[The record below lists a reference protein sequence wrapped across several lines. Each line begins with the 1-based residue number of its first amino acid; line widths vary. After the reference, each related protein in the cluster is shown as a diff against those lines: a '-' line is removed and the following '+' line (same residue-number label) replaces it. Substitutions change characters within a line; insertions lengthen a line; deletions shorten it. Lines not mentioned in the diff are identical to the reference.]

1 MGITEILMLFGGLAV
16 FLYGMSEMNDAIQ
29 RASGNKLERALS
41 NMSSKKVKGILLGF
55 VVTAIVQS
63 SSATTVMVVG
73 LVNSS
78 MLTLSQAT
86 NVIIG
91 ANIGTTVT
99 AWILSV
105 SGISSKN
112 IFISLFKPDSLGFI
126 FCLVGTVM
134 IMFLKS
140 RKKKQIGELLVSLGL
155 IFVGL
160 MLMSDAMEPLA
171 KSEAFKELLLH
182 FSNPFLAFLMGLFIC
197 CVIQS
202 SSASVGILQALVNS
216 AAALGIGLVNFGLAV
231 PLILGMHVGTCI
243 TAMLSSIGAGANAK
257 RSALVHLYFN
267 IINSVALLMIFVVAT
282 TFFVPEWLDR
292 PIDTPLQIA
301 IIHTATSVIGALAM
315 IPFSGFLTK
324 LAMKTV
330 REKTNEDLKD
340 LPDEKFLTSAVV
352 ALGQSRKALHKMAEL
367 ARDNILDSL
376 DQLKEY
382 STTRAEEI
390 EKREGLIDTYEDKV
404 GSYLVK
410 ICESNLGASES
421 REAAKFLHVISDFER
436 ISDHA
441 LNIQASAE
449 EIHDKKIAFSDKAA
463 VELDTIMDALREM
476 VDVTYTSFV
485 NEDTTL
491 ALEAEPLEEVIDELK
506 AVIMSMHVE
515 RIQTGECSIQNGFVL
530 NDLLTNMERV
540 SDHCSNVTTCTLRAY
555 KDFEFHGYL
564 STVKDEGNQFF
575 TDKLKLYEEKYVS
588 RLG

>member
-1 MGITEILMLFGGLAV
+1 MGITEVLMLFGGLAV
-16 FLYGMSEMNDAIQ
+16 FLYGMSEMNSAIQ
-29 RASGNKLERALS
+29 RASGDKLERALS
-41 NMSSKKVKGILLGF
+41 NMSSKKIKGILLGL

-105 SGISSKN
+105 SGISSDN
-112 IFISLFKPDSLGFI
+112 ILVSLFKPDSLGFI
-126 FCLVGTVM
+126 LCLVGT
-134 IMFLKS
+134 IMVLFIKS
-140 RKKKQIGELLVSLGL
+140 RKKKEIGQLLVSLGL

-171 KSEAFKELLLH
+171 KSETFKELLLT
-182 FSNPFLAFLMGLFIC
+182 FSNPFLAFFMGLLIC

-202 SSASVGILQALVNS
+202 SSASVGILQALVQS
-216 AAALGIGLVNFGLAV
+216 AAAAGIGLVSFGLAV

-243 TAMLSSIGAGANAK
+243 TAVLSSIGAGANAK

-267 IINSVALLMIFVVAT
+267 VINSVALLLIFVVAT
-282 TFFVPEWLDR
+282 QFFVPELLST

-301 IIHTATSVIGALAM
+301 IIHTVTSVVGALAM
-315 IPFSGFLTK
+315 IPFSGLLTK
-324 LAMKTV
+324 LAVKTV

-340 LPDEKFLTSAVV
+340 LPDENFLSSTVV
-352 ALGQSRKALHKMAEL
+352 ALSQSRKALHKMADL
-367 ARDNILDSL
+367 ARENILDSL

-382 STTRAEEI
+382 SPIRADEI
-390 EKREGLIDTYEDKV
+390 EKRESLIDTYEDKV

-410 ICESNLGASES
+410 ICESNLGVDES
-421 REAAKFLHVISDFER
+421 REAAKFLHIISDFER

-449 EIHDKKIAFSDKAA
+449 EIADKKIAFSDQAG
-463 VELDTIMDALREM
+463 VELDVIIEALREM
-476 VDVTYTSFV
+476 IDITFTSFV
-485 NEDTTL
+485 KDDTTL
-491 ALEAEPLEEVIDELK
+491 AIEAEPLEEVIDELK
-506 AVIMSMHVE
+506 VAIMSKHVE
-515 RIQTGECSIQNGFVL
+515 RVQSGGCTIQNGFVL
-530 NDLLTNMERV
+530 NDLLTNIERV
-540 SDHCSNVTTCTLRAY
+540 SDHCSNITTCTLRAN

-564 STVKDEGNQFF
+564 STVKDENNLIF
-575 TDKLKLYEEKYVS
+575 TEKLKIYEEKYMS
-588 RLG
+588 RLV

>member
-1 MGITEILMLFGGLAV
+1 MGLTEVLMLFGGLAV

-41 NMSSKKVKGILLGF
+41 NMSSKKIKGILLGF

-105 SGISSKN
+105 AGINSKN
-112 IFISLFKPDSLGFI
+112 PFVLLFKPDSLGFI
-126 FCLVGTVM
+126 LCLVGTLM
-134 IMFLKS
+134 IMFIKS

-155 IFVGL
+155 IFVGM

-171 KSEAFKELLLH
+171 KSEAFKDLLLR

-202 SSASVGILQALVNS
+202 SSASVGILQALVTS
-216 AAALGIGLVNFGLAV
+216 ATAAGIGLVNFGLAV

-267 IINSVALLMIFVVAT
+267 IINSVALLLIFVVAT
-282 TFFVPEWLDR
+282 TFFVPEWIDFS
-292 PIDTPLQIA
+292 IDTPLQIA

-315 IPFSGFLTK
+315 IPFSGFLTQ
-324 LAMKTV
+324 LATKSV
-330 REKTNEDLKD
+330 PEKPDENLKD
-340 LPDEKFLTSAVV
+340 LPDEKFLNSTVV

-382 STTRAEEI
+382 SPARAEEI

-410 ICESNLGASES
+410 ICESNLGADES
-421 REAAKFLHVISDFER
+421 REAAKFLHIIGDFER

-449 EIHDKKIAFSDKAA
+449 EIADKKIAFSDKAG
-463 VELDTIMDALREM
+463 VELDTIMEALREM
-476 VDVTYTSFV
+476 VDVTFTSFV

-506 AVIMSMHVE
+506 AVIMSKHVE
-515 RIQTGECSIQNGFVL
+515 RVQSGNCSIQNGFVL

-540 SDHCSNVTTCTLRAY
+540 SDHCSNITTCTLRAN

-564 STVKDEGNQFF
+564 SKVKDENNQTF
-575 TDKLKLYEEKYVS
+575 TEKLKIYEDKYMT
-588 RLG
+588 RI

>member
-1 MGITEILMLFGGLAV
+1 MGITEVLMLLGGLAV

-29 RASGNKLERALS
+29 RASGNRLEKALS
-41 NMSSKKVKGILLGF
+41 NMSSKKIKGILLGF

-99 AWILSV
+99 SWILSV
-105 SGISSKN
+105 SGIGGDN
-112 IFISLFKPDSLGFI
+112 IVVKLLKPDSLGFI

-134 IMFLKS
+134 IMFVKN

-160 MLMSDAMEPLA
+160 MLMSDAMQPLA
-171 KSEAFKELLLH
+171 ASEEFRELLLK
-182 FSNPFLAFLMGLFIC
+182 FSNPFLAFFMGLFIC
-197 CVIQS
+197 CIIQS

-216 AAALGIGLVNFGLAV
+216 AAALGVGLVSFGLAV

-243 TAMLSSIGAGANAK
+243 TAMLSSIGAGSNAK

-267 IINSVALLMIFVVAT
+267 LINSVAILLIFVAAT
-282 TFFVPEWLDR
+282 TFFIPEWITK
-292 PIDTPLQIA
+292 PINTPLEIA
-301 IIHTATSVIGALAM
+301 IIHTSTSVIGALAM

-324 LAMKTV
+324 LATKSV
-330 REKTNEDLKD
+330 PEKPNEDLKD
-340 LPDEKFLTSAVV
+340 LPDEKFLNSTVV

-376 DQLKEY
+376 DQLKDY
-382 STTRAEEI
+382 SPVRAEEI

-421 REAAKFLHVISDFER
+421 REAAKFLHIISDFER

-449 EIHDKKIAFSDKAA
+449 EIADKKITFSDQAG
-463 VELDTIMDALREM
+463 VELDTIVDALREM
-476 VDVTYTSFV
+476 VHVTFTSFV
-485 NEDTTL
+485 HNDTIL

-506 AVIMSMHVE
+506 EIIMSKHVE
-515 RIQTGECSIQNGFVL
+515 RVQSGDCTIQNGFVL

-540 SDHCSNVTTCTLRAY
+540 SDHCSNVTTCTLRAN

-564 STVKDEGNQFF
+564 SKVKDENNHIFME
-575 TDKLKLYEEKYVS
+575 KLKIYEEKYMT
-588 RLG
+588 RF

>member
-1 MGITEILMLFGGLAV
+1 MGITEVLMLLGGLAV

-29 RASGNKLERALS
+29 RASGNRLERALS
-41 NMSSKKVKGILLGF
+41 NMSTKKIKGILLGF

-105 SGISSKN
+105 SGIDSSN
-112 IFISLFKPDSLGFI
+112 PFIKLLKPDSLGFI

-140 RKKKQIGELLVSLGL
+140 RRKKQIGELLVSLGL

-171 KSEAFKELLLH
+171 KSESFKQLLLH

-202 SSASVGILQALVNS
+202 SSASVGILQALVTS
-216 AAALGIGLVNFGLAV
+216 AAAAGIGLVSFGLAV

-243 TAMLSSIGAGANAK
+243 TAMLSSIGAGVNAK

-267 IINSVALLMIFVVAT
+267 IINSVAILLIFVVAT
-282 TFFVPEWLDR
+282 QFFVPEWLNR
-292 PIDTPLQIA
+292 PINTPLEIA
-301 IIHTATSVIGALAM
+301 IIHTATSVFGALAM
-315 IPFSGFLTK
+315 IPLSGFLTK
-324 LAMKTV
+324 LATKTV
-330 REKTNEDLKD
+330 PEKPNEDLKD
-340 LPDEKFLTSAVV
+340 LPDEKFLTSTVV

-382 STTRAEEI
+382 SPARAEEI

-410 ICESNLGASES
+410 ICESNLGADES
-421 REAAKFLHVISDFER
+421 REAAKFLHIISDFER

-441 LNIQASAE
+441 LNIQASVE
-449 EIHDKKIAFSDKAA
+449 EIQDKKITFSDKAA
-463 VELDTIMDALREM
+463 AELDTIIEALREM
-476 VDVTYTSFV
+476 IDVTYTSFV
-485 NEDTTL
+485 NDDTIL

-506 AVIMSMHVE
+506 AVIMSKHVE
-515 RIQTGECSIQNGFVL
+515 RVQSGECTIQNGFVL

-540 SDHCSNVTTCTLRAY
+540 SDHCSNITTCTLRAY

-564 STVKDEGNQFF
+564 SKVKDEGNQVF
-575 TDKLKLYEEKYVS
+575 TEKLKIYEDKYMN
-588 RLG
+588 RF

>member
-1 MGITEILMLFGGLAV
+1 MGITEVLMLLGGLAV

-41 NMSSKKVKGILLGF
+41 NMSSKKIKGILLGF

-99 AWILSV
+99 SWILSV
-105 SGISSKN
+105 SGISGDN
-112 IFISLFKPDSLGFI
+112 IVVKLLKPDSLGFI
-126 FCLVGTVM
+126 FCLVGTIM
-134 IMFLKS
+134 IMFVKS

-171 KSEAFKELLLH
+171 ESEAFKELLLK
-182 FSNPFLAFLMGLFIC
+182 FSNPFLAFFMGLFIC

-267 IINSVALLMIFVVAT
+267 IINSVAILLIFVVAT
-282 TFFVPEWLDR
+282 TFFVPEWLDIS
-292 PIDTPLQIA
+292 IDSPVQIA
-301 IIHTATSVIGALAM
+301 IIHTATSLIGALAM

-324 LAMKTV
+324 LATKTV
-330 REKTNEDLKD
+330 PEKQNEDLKD
-340 LPDEKFLTSAVV
+340 LPDEKFLTSTVV

-376 DQLKEY
+376 DQLKDY
-382 STTRAEEI
+382 SPARAEEI

-421 REAAKFLHVISDFER
+421 REAAKFLHIISDFER

-449 EIHDKKIAFSDKAA
+449 EIHDKRIAFSDNAT
-463 VELDTIMDALREM
+463 VELDTIIEALREM
-476 VDVTYTSFV
+476 IDVTYTSFI
-485 NEDTTL
+485 NEDMVL

-506 AVIMSMHVE
+506 AVIMSKHVE
-515 RIQTGECSIQNGFVL
+515 RVQTGECSIQNGFVL

-564 STVKDEGNQFF
+564 STVKDEGNQVF
-575 TDKLKLYEEKYVS
+575 TEKLKGYEEKYMTK
-588 RLG
+588 L

>member
-1 MGITEILMLFGGLAV
+1 MGITEVLMLLGGLAV
-16 FLYGMSEMNDAIQ
+16 FLYGMSEMNGAIQ
-29 RASGNKLERALS
+29 RTAGNKLERSLS
-41 NMSSKKVKGILLGF
+41 NMSTKKVKGILLGF

-99 AWILSV
+99 SWILSL
-105 SGISSKN
+105 SGISGDNVFVK
-112 IFISLFKPDSLGFI
+112 LLKPDSLGFI

-134 IMFLKS
+134 VMFLKS

-171 KSEAFKELLLH
+171 GSEAFQVSLLK
-182 FSNPFLAFLMGLFIC
+182 FSNPFLAFFMGLLIC
-197 CVIQS
+197 CIIQS
-202 SSASVGILQALVNS
+202 SSASVGILQALVTS
-216 AAALGIGLVNFGLAV
+216 AAGLGVGLVNFGLAV

-243 TAMLSSIGAGANAK
+243 TAMLSSLGAGANAK
-257 RSALVHLYFN
+257 RAALVHLYFN
-267 IINSVALLMIFVVAT
+267 IINSIAILLIFIVVT
-282 TFFVPEWLDR
+282 KFFAPEWLTI
-292 PIDTPLQIA
+292 PINTPLGIA
-301 IIHTATSVIGALAM
+301 IIHTSTSIAGALAM
-315 IPFSGFLTK
+315 IPFSSFLTK
-324 LAMKTV
+324 LATKSV
-330 REKTNEDLKD
+330 SEKPNEYLKY
-340 LPDEKFLTSAVV
+340 LPDEKFLNSTVV
-352 ALGQSRKALHKMAEL
+352 ALGQSRQALHKMSEL
-367 ARDNILDSL
+367 AQENILDAL

-382 STTRAEEI
+382 SQQRANEI

-421 REAAKFLHVISDFER
+421 REAAKFLHIISDMER

-449 EIHDKKIAFSDKAA
+449 EIYDKKISFSESAELELNTI
-463 VELDTIMDALREM
+463 VEALREM
-476 VDVTYTSFV
+476 VDVTFTSFV

-506 AVIMSMHVE
+506 EFILAKHVD
-515 RIQTGECSIQNGFVL
+515 RVQSGDCSIQNGFVL

-540 SDHCSNVTTCTLRAY
+540 SDHCSNITTCTLRAN
-555 KDFEFHGYL
+555 KDFEFHDYL
-564 STVKDEGNQFF
+564 SKVKNKENQFF
-575 TDKLKLYEEKYVS
+575 TDKLKIYEEKYLK
-588 RLG
+588 RF

>member
-1 MGITEILMLFGGLAV
+1 MGITEVLMLLGGLAV
-16 FLYGMSEMNDAIQ
+16 FLYGMSEMNGAIQ
-29 RASGNKLERALS
+29 RASGNRMERALS
-41 NMSSKKVKGILLGF
+41 NMSSKKIKGILLGF

-63 SSATTVMVVG
+63 SSASTVMVVG

-99 AWILSV
+99 AWILSL
-105 SGISSKN
+105 SGIGGDNVFVK
-112 IFISLFKPDSLGFI
+112 LLKPDSLGFI
-126 FCLVGTVM
+126 FCLIGTVM

-171 KSEAFKELLLH
+171 GSQQFKDLLLK
-182 FSNPFLAFLMGLFIC
+182 FSNPFLAFFMGLFIC

-216 AAALGIGLVNFGLAV
+216 AAALGVGLVSFGLAV

-243 TAMLSSIGAGANAK
+243 TAMLSSIGAGVNA
-257 RSALVHLYFN
+257 RRAALVHLYFN
-267 IINSVALLMIFVVAT
+267 LINSIAILLIFVVAT
-282 TFFVPEWLDR
+282 RFFVPEWLTR
-292 PIDTPLQIA
+292 PINTPLEIA
-301 IIHTATSVIGALAM
+301 IIHTATSVLGALAM

-324 LAMKTV
+324 LASKTV
-330 REKTNEDLKD
+330 PEKPDEDLKY
-340 LPDEKFLTSAVV
+340 LPDENFLNSTVV
-352 ALGQSRKALHKMAEL
+352 ALGQSRRALHKMAEL
-367 ARDNILDSL
+367 AQENILDSL

-382 STTRAEEI
+382 SPTRAEEI

-410 ICESNLGASES
+410 ICESNLGVDES
-421 REAAKFLHVISDFER
+421 REAAKFLHIISDFER

-449 EIHDKKIAFSDKAA
+449 EIADKKITFSESAGL
-463 VELDTIMDALREM
+463 ELNTIVDALREM
-476 VDVTYTSFV
+476 VDVTFTSFV
-485 NEDTTL
+485 NEDMTL

-506 AVIMSMHVE
+506 EIIMAKHVE
-515 RIQTGECSIQNGFVL
+515 RVQAGGCSIQNGFVL

-540 SDHCSNVTTCTLRAY
+540 SDHCSNITTCTLRAN

-564 STVKDEGNQFF
+564 SKVKDMNNQVF
-575 TDKLKLYEEKYVS
+575 TEKLKIYEEKYMK
-588 RLG
+588 RF